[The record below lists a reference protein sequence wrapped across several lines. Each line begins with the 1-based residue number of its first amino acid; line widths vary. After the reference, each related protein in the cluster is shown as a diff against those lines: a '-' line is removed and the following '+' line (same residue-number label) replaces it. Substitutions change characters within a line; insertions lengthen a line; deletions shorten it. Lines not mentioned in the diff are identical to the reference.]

1 MGALEDIQKKRLY
14 SIQYIDFKRFYI
26 DFFSQRLNYVWKT
39 EEDRTKD
46 IEIYWTMWEGQNNI
60 ESLNEIRFFLET
72 EEWES
77 EPPFDFQS

>member
-1 MGALEDIQKKRLY
+1 MGLLEDIQKKRLY
-14 SIQYIDFKRFYI
+14 STVYIDFKRFYI